1 MQRGLGAEVKLL
13 KSNLPN
19 YFSPLLLRSLA
30 PLLYCN
36 GQAIIG
42 GSKLKLILARPHGF
56 CAGVVRAI
64 DVVELALSIYGP
76 PVYVR
81 KEIVHNKHVV
91 DDLRTKGAVFVDE
104 FSEAP
109 DGATMIF
116 SAHGI
121 SPAVRNEAARKGF
134 KVIDATC
141 PLVTKVHLEAI
152 KHTKKGYTVLLVGHQ
167 DHDEVIGTMG
177 EAPKDIVLVSTVEDV
192 ENIVIPN
199 PEQVSY
205 VTQTT
210 LSMDD
215 TREIV
220 DALKRKFPRIVG
232 PASSDI
238 CYATQNRQEAVKE
251 LALQAEVVLVI
262 GSKNSSNSNRLCE
275 VASAAGAKA
284 YLIDSAGDIQP
295 SWIQG
300 VESIG
305 ITAGAST
312 PEILVERVVKYLEGL
327 AETKVSE
334 IETKREDVKFA
345 LPQELS
351 FKE

>member
-1 MQRGLGAEVKLL
+1 MKI
-13 KSNLPN
+13 
-19 YFSPLLLRSLA
+19 FLA
-30 PLLYCN
+30 
-36 GQAIIG
+36 
-42 GSKLKLILARPHGF
+42 KPHGF

-64 DVVELALSIYGP
+64 DVVELALSIYRP

-91 DDLRTKGAVFVDE
+91 DDLKAKGAIFVDE
-104 FSEAP
+104 LSQAP

-121 SPAVRNEAARKGF
+121 SPAVRSEASQRGF
-134 KVIDATC
+134 RVIDATC

-152 KHTKKGYTVLLVGHQ
+152 KYARQGHTIILVGHQ
-167 DHDEVIGTMG
+167 DHDEVSGTMG
-177 EAPKDIVLVSTVEDV
+177 EAPGAIRLVSTVDDV
-192 ENIVIPN
+192 EALDVPDLNR
-199 PEQVSY
+199 VSY
-205 VTQTT
+205 ITQTT

-220 DALKRKFPRIVG
+220 IALKNKFPTITG

-251 LALQAEVVLVI
+251 LAEEAEIVLVI

-275 VASAAGAKA
+275 VASVAGARP
-284 YLIDSAGDIQP
+284 YLIDDAGDIDP
-295 SWIQG
+295 TWFQG
-300 VESIG
+300 VENIG

-312 PEILVERVVKYLEGL
+312 PEFLVNRVIEYFKGL
-327 AETKVSE
+327 NDVEFVEVETR
-334 IETKREDVKFA
+334 RENVKFT
-345 LPQELS
+345 LPKELLATEGS
-351 FKE
+351 